1 MLTNVGKLF
10 RPPMAI
16 FALWVTFNIFP
27 TFAVAQELSKG
38 TPSCTLPAEART
50 ARFLP
55 IATPEDS
62 ATPKSSATRNQH
74 RLEGNRAYVSSLRNF
89 SPVPNTEACQVVE
102 ATLITRNGP
111 NGGWCWLLTTACGDQ
126 YYKGDCWYTEEAKA
140 AQVPP
145 VK

>member
-1 MLTNVGKLF
+1 MLTNVSKLF

-16 FALWVTFNIFP
+16 FALWVTLNIFP

-38 TPSCTLPAEART
+38 TPSCTPPAEART
-50 ARFLP
+50 ARSLP
-55 IATPEDS
+55 IAAPEDS
-62 ATPKSSATRNQH
+62 ATPSSSATRNQH
-74 RLEGNRAYVSSLRNF
+74 RLEGSCAYVSSLRNF

-102 ATLITRNGP
+102 ATLITRHGP
-111 NGGWCWLLTTACGDQ
+111 NDGWCWLLTTACGDQ

-140 AQVPP
+140 VQVPL